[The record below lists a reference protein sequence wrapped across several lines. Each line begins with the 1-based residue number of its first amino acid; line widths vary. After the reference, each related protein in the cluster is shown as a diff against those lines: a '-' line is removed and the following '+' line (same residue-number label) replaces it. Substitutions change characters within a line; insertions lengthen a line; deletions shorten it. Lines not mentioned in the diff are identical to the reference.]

1 LALLRSKPLRFHRN
15 IRYICL
21 TNLLLVQSL
30 FTNFQHVSNV
40 IHLLPDSVANQIAA
54 GEVIQRPASVVKEL
68 VENAIDAGGDT
79 ITVNVKDAGRTLIQ
93 VTDNG
98 KGMSPTDARMSFER
112 HATSKIKDANDLFS
126 IRTMGFRGEALAS
139 IASVADVELRTR
151 QQGEELG
158 TYLHILGSVL
168 QKQQTDHCPEG
179 SNFAVKN
186 LFFNVPARRKFLKSN
201 SYELKN
207 IITEIQRIALANPE
221 MAFSFFHNQAPV
233 YELQSENIRK
243 SLVGLFVKAI
253 KQSIT
258 PVEAE
263 TTLVK
268 LSGFIGQPKFAK
280 KSFGEQ
286 FFFVNGRF
294 MKHPFFHRAVMHAY
308 ERILAPDAV
317 PSYFLYLEVDP
328 ATIDINIH
336 PTKTEIKFEDE
347 QAIWHILSACI
358 REAIVK
364 CNLMPTLDFDQRGS
378 IEIPVPPGKGSM
390 PAPPEIEI
398 NRHYNPFQQERY
410 PNRNDFL
417 RHGNQSGNWGE
428 LYQGTERL
436 GDLETK
442 GRRDEETE
450 RGGEERNFGFL
461 HQRNEFENE
470 QTRFPMADEQS
481 HHATNFLQLKNRYL
495 LTPVKSGLMVIDQR
509 EAHAR
514 ILYEN
519 FMRNFSTHLAPSQ
532 RQLFPPVL
540 ELNAADAEILN
551 ALREELHQLGF
562 EIRPE
567 ADHHFYIDGTPGI
580 LSHLD
585 AKELVENVVA
595 SFQFRPLDLM
605 EEIKA
610 QLALTLAQSSAV
622 NYGVALKPEE
632 MSSLFN
638 QLFACQSPGYS
649 PTGKRII
656 SIIALTEIEN
666 LLKD

>member
-1 LALLRSKPLRFHRN
+1 MSDI
-15 IRYICL
+15 IR
-21 TNLLLVQSL
+21 
-30 FTNFQHVSNV
+30 
-40 IHLLPDSVANQIAA
+40 LLPDSVANQIAA

-68 VENAIDAGGDT
+68 VENAIDAGGDA

-98 KGMSPTDARMSFER
+98 KGMSPADARMSFER
-112 HATSKIKDANDLFS
+112 HATSKIHEANDLFS

-139 IASVADVELRTR
+139 VASVAEVELRTR

-158 TYLHILGSVL
+158 TFLHILGSVL

-179 SNFAVKN
+179 SNFSVKN

-221 MAFSFFHNQAPV
+221 LSISFFHNQAPV
-233 YELQSENIRK
+233 YELPSENVRK
-243 SLVGLFVKAI
+243 RIVSLFGKTI
-253 KQSIT
+253 NQSLT
-258 PVEAE
+258 PVETE

-268 LSGFIGQPKFAK
+268 LTGFIGQPKFAK

-294 MKHPFFHRAVMHAY
+294 MKHPFFHRAVMQAY
-308 ERILAPDAV
+308 ERILPADTI

-347 QAIWHILSACI
+347 QAIWHILNASV
-358 REAIVK
+358 REAIGK
-364 CNLMPTLDFDQRGS
+364 YNLMPTIDFDQRGS
-378 IEIPVPPGKGSM
+378 IDIPLLPGRGSSF
-390 PAPPEIEI
+390 APPEIEI
-398 NRHYNPFQQERY
+398 NRHYNPFQQDSY
-410 PNRNDFL
+410 PGNRNDYG
-417 RHGNQSGNWGE
+417 RENSQTGHWE
-428 LYQGTERL
+428 KLYQGMENQKDGETGRQGDGETERL
-436 GDLETK
+436 RDGEM
-442 GRRDEETE
+442 GRRGDWETGGRGDGETE
-450 RGGEERNFGFL
+450 NRQATHSLGS
-461 HQRNEFENE
+461 E
-470 QTRFPMADEQS
+470 QEYQS
-481 HHATNFLQLKNRYL
+481 TNFMQLKNRYL

-519 FMRNFSTHLAPSQ
+519 FMQNFNSHLAASQ

-562 EIRPE
+562 DIRPGE
-567 ADHHFYIDGTPGI
+567 DHHFYIDGTPGV

-585 AKELVENVVA
+585 AKELVTTVIA
-595 SFQFRPLDLM
+595 SFQDRPVDLM
-605 EEIKA
+605 EEIKV
-610 QLALTLAQSSAV
+610 QLALVLAQSSAV
-622 NYGVALKPEE
+622 NYGVALKQEE
-632 MSSLFN
+632 MVSLFN
-638 QLFACQSPGYS
+638 QLFACQSPGFS
-649 PTGKRII
+649 PAGRKII
-656 SIIALTEIEN
+656 SIIALTDIEN
-666 LLKD
+666 LLKS

>member
-1 LALLRSKPLRFHRN
+1 
-15 IRYICL
+15 
-21 TNLLLVQSL
+21 
-30 FTNFQHVSNV
+30 VSDV

-68 VENAIDAGGDT
+68 VENAIDAGGDS
-79 ITVNVKDAGRTLIQ
+79 ITVYVKDAGRTLIQ
-93 VTDNG
+93 VIDNG

-112 HATSKIKDANDLFS
+112 HATSKIREANDLFS
-126 IRTMGFRGEALAS
+126 VRTMGFRGEALAS

-168 QKQQTDHCPEG
+168 QKQQGDHCPEG

-221 MAFSFFHNQAPV
+221 LAISLFHNQAPV
-233 YELQSENIRK
+233 YELPSENVRK
-243 SLVGLFVKAI
+243 RIVGLFGKGI
-253 KQSIT
+253 NQSLT
-258 PVEAE
+258 PVDAG

-268 LSGFIGQPKFAK
+268 ISGFIGQPKFAK

-308 ERILAPDAV
+308 ERILPPDAI
-317 PSYFLYLEVDP
+317 PSYFLYLEVDT
-328 ATIDINIH
+328 ASIDINIH

-347 QAIWHILSACI
+347 QAIWQILSACI
-358 REAIVK
+358 RESIGK
-364 CNLMPTLDFDQRGS
+364 YNLMPAIDFDQQGSIDIPLLPGRGS
-378 IEIPVPPGKGSM
+378 SF
-390 PAPPEIEI
+390 APPEIEI
-398 NRHYNPFQQERY
+398 NRHYNPFHQEHY
-410 PNRNDFL
+410 PGRE
-417 RHGNQSGNWGE
+417 GNQISQWE
-428 LYQGTERL
+428 KLYQGIEHGTQ
-436 GDLETK
+436 GSVHGAPNLEQ
-442 GRRDEETE
+442 GAGGHFFIESGPDENENRQTTFPL
-450 RGGEERNFGFL
+450 GEE
-461 HQRNEFENE
+461 Q
-470 QTRFPMADEQS
+470 AYQS
-481 HHATNFLQLKNRYL
+481 ANFLQLKNRYL

-519 FMRNFSTHLAPSQ
+519 FMQNFNSHLSVSQ
-532 RQLFPPVL
+532 RQLFPPEL

-551 ALREELHQLGF
+551 ALRDELHQLGF
-562 EIRPE
+562 EIRAE
-567 ADHHFYIDGTPGI
+567 KNHLFYIDGTPGV

-585 AKELVENVVA
+585 AKELVENVIA
-595 SFQFRPLDLM
+595 SFQFRPVDLV

-610 QLALTLAQSSAV
+610 QLARVLALSSAV
-622 NYGVALKPEE
+622 NYGISLKQEE
-632 MSSLFN
+632 MSALFN
-638 QLFACQSPGYS
+638 QLFACQSPGFS
-649 PTGKRII
+649 PSGKKII
-656 SIIALTEIEN
+656 SILAMADIEN

>member
-1 LALLRSKPLRFHRN
+1 MSDI
-15 IRYICL
+15 IR
-21 TNLLLVQSL
+21 
-30 FTNFQHVSNV
+30 
-40 IHLLPDSVANQIAA
+40 LLPDSVANQIAA

-68 VENAIDAGGDT
+68 VENAIDAGGDA

-98 KGMSPTDARMSFER
+98 KGMSPADARMSFER
-112 HATSKIKDANDLFS
+112 HATSKIHEANDLFS

-139 IASVADVELRTR
+139 IASVAEVELRTR

-158 TYLHILGSVL
+158 TFLHILGSVL

-179 SNFAVKN
+179 SNFSVKN

-221 MAFSFFHNQAPV
+221 LAISFFHNQAPV
-233 YELQSENIRK
+233 YELPSENIRK
-243 SLVGLFVKAI
+243 RIVSLFGKSI
-253 KQSIT
+253 NQSLT
-258 PVEAE
+258 PVESE

-268 LSGFIGQPKFAK
+268 LTGFIGQPKFAK

-294 MKHPFFHRAVMHAY
+294 MKHPFFHRAIMQAY
-308 ERILAPDAV
+308 ERILPPDAI

-347 QAIWHILSACI
+347 QAIWHILSASV
-358 REAIVK
+358 REAIGK
-364 CNLMPTLDFDQRGS
+364 YNLMPTIDFDQRGS
-378 IEIPVPPGKGSM
+378 IDIPLLPGRGSSF
-390 PAPPEIEI
+390 APPEIEV
-398 NRHYNPFQQERY
+398 NRHYNPFQQESY
-410 PNRNDFL
+410 PGNRNDYG
-417 RHGNQSGNWGE
+417 RDSSQTGHWE
-428 LYQGTERL
+428 KLYQGMETQRDGETGGR
-436 GDLETK
+436 GDW
-442 GRRDEETE
+442 ETE
-450 RGGEERNFGFL
+450 RRRDGEA
-461 HQRNEFENE
+461 ENGQATHSLGSE
-470 QTRFPMADEQS
+470 QEYQS
-481 HHATNFLQLKNRYL
+481 TNFMQLKNRYL

-519 FMRNFSTHLAPSQ
+519 FMQNFNSHLAASQ

-551 ALREELHQLGF
+551 ALREELHQIGF
-562 EIRPE
+562 DIRPGE
-567 ADHHFYIDGTPGI
+567 DHHFYIDGTPGV

-585 AKELVENVVA
+585 AKELVETVIA
-595 SFQFRPLDLM
+595 SFQDRPVDLM

-610 QLALTLAQSSAV
+610 QLALVLAQSSAV
-622 NYGVALKPEE
+622 NYGVPLKQEE
-632 MSSLFN
+632 MASLFN
-638 QLFACQSPGYS
+638 QLFACQTPGFSPAGR
-649 PTGKRII
+649 KII
-656 SIIALTEIEN
+656 SIIALTDIEN
-666 LLKD
+666 LLKS

>member
-1 LALLRSKPLRFHRN
+1 MSD
-15 IRYICL
+15 
-21 TNLLLVQSL
+21 
-30 FTNFQHVSNV
+30 V

-68 VENAIDAGGDT
+68 VENAIDADGDT
-79 ITVNVKDAGRTLIQ
+79 ITVHVKDAGRTLIQ

-112 HATSKIKDANDLFS
+112 HATSKIKEANDLFS

-139 IASVADVELRTR
+139 IASVAEVELRTR

-158 TYLHILGSVL
+158 TFLHILGSVL

-221 MAFSFFHNQAPV
+221 LAISFFHNQAPV
-233 YELQSENIRK
+233 YELPAENIRK
-243 SLVGLFVKAI
+243 RIVGLFGKAI
-253 KQSIT
+253 NQSLT
-258 PVEAE
+258 PVEVE
-263 TTLVK
+263 TTLIK
-268 LSGFIGQPKFAK
+268 ISGFIGQPKFAK

-308 ERILAPDAV
+308 DRILPPDAV
-317 PSYFLYLEVDP
+317 PSYFLYFEVDP

-347 QAIWHILSACI
+347 QAIWHIISACI
-358 REAIVK
+358 REAIGK
-364 CNLMPTLDFDQRGS
+364 YNLMPAIDFDQRGS
-378 IEIPVPPGKGSM
+378 IDIPLPPERGSSI
-390 PAPPEIEI
+390 APPEIEI
-398 NRHYNPFQQERY
+398 NRHYNPFQQESY
-410 PNRNDFL
+410 PGYRPDF
-417 RHGNQSGNWGE
+417 RSNPDQSGQWE
-428 LYQGTERL
+428 KLYQGMERED
-436 GDLETK
+436 GERRREK
-442 GRRDEETE
+442 GWDFEGERYPEENGNRQTMIPI
-450 RGGEERNFGFL
+450 EE
-461 HQRNEFENE
+461 EKPY
-470 QTRFPMADEQS
+470 QT
-481 HHATNFLQLKNRYL
+481 TGFLQLKNRYL

-514 ILYEN
+514 ILFEN
-519 FMRNFSTHLAPSQ
+519 FMQNFTTHLSASQ

-551 ALREELHQLGF
+551 ALRDELYQLGF

-567 ADHHFYIDGTPGI
+567 ADHHFYIDGTPGV

-585 AKELVENVVA
+585 AKDLVERVIA
-595 SFQFRPLDLM
+595 SFQDRPVDLM
-605 EEIKA
+605 DEIKA
-610 QLALTLAQSSAV
+610 QLALVLAQSSAV
-622 NYGVALKPEE
+622 AYGISLKQEE
-632 MSSLFN
+632 MSALFN
-638 QLFACQSPGYS
+638 QLFACQSPGFS
-649 PTGKRII
+649 PSGKKII
-656 SIIALTEIEN
+656 SIIALADIEN
-666 LLKD
+666 LMKE